1 MIQKNEK
8 LFLAISKIYF
18 SELSDI
24 ESITENPDGTSS
36 ITFASGKDWSE
47 LYFSKGSG
55 VFSQKHKSVDEGDLF
70 TQSVEL
76 SYPGDGI
83 ETQQQLKSLFQ
94 KPLVIKMQFS
104 NCSNPFSKIIGTL
117 DNPCFFSEDFKNQDY
132 SSKRDISFMRQS
144 TYPAPFLS

>member
-36 ITFASGKDWSE
+36 ITFAAGKDWSE
-47 LYFSKGSG
+47 LYFSKGSAI
-55 VFSQKHKSVDEGDLF
+55 FTQKHKIVNEGDLF
-70 TQSVEL
+70 TQSIEL

-83 ETQQQLKSLFQ
+83 ENQQQLKSLFQ
-94 KPLVIKMQFS
+94 KPLIIKIQFA
-104 NCSNPFSKIIGTL
+104 NCSNPFSKIFGSL
-117 DNPCFFSEDFKNQDY
+117 DNPCFFSEDFKSEKY
-132 SSKRDISFMRQS
+132 SSNRDISFIRLS
-144 TYPAPFLS
+144 AYPVPFLS